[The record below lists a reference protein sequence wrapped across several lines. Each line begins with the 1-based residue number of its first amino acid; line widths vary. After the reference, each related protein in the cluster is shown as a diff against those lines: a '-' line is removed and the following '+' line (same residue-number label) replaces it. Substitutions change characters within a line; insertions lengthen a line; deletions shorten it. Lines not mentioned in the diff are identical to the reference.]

1 MIIHELS
8 VALRRVV
15 ELGVVEKQTLRN
27 KILIKARNDLDY
39 ERTDPTGM
47 VVLDSSGNR
56 IAKVLDVIGNVNS
69 PYVLA
74 MPIVDNFEFKKEKV
88 YLEIIE
94 KKGKKRGGRK

>member
-1 MIIHELS
+1 MVSLELS
-8 VALRRVV
+8 VTPRRVV
-15 ELGVVEKQTLRN
+15 ELGVVEKRTLRN

-39 ERTDPTGM
+39 EKNDPTGM

-74 MPIVDNFEFKKEKV
+74 MPIVDDFEFRKEKV

-94 KKGKKRGGRK
+94 KKGKRRGGRR